1 MNGTTADESKKPDL
15 KIKCGPTS
23 WEGCA
28 EVECLQEGIT
38 QNEQLPSTIN
48 DVELPEWKRIL
59 RESLCY
65 AKDLAE
71 RFGLSPEEESEIR
84 EVIRRYPMRAN
95 PYYLSL
101 IREKGDAIWSQC
113 IPSKEE
119 LQDPDGLEDPLSEE
133 RDSPVPGLVHRY
145 PDRVLLMVS
154 NYCAMYCRFCTRK
167 RRVGDPRKY
176 VPRAQIMEGIA
187 YIKEHREV
195 RDVIISGGD
204 PLMLEDSQI
213 EFVLK
218 KLREIPHLEIIRI
231 GTRVPVTL
239 PQRITPEL
247 CEMLKKYHPLY
258 INTHFEHPD
267 EITEESGRACGM
279 LADAGIPLGNQSVI
293 LKGIND
299 DPKTMKRLMQKLLM
313 IRVKPYYIYQADLTK
328 GTSHFRTKVKESLK
342 IIEAI
347 RGHTS
352 GLAVPHL
359 IIDAPGG
366 GGKIPIL
373 PEYVLSVD
381 DEKIVMRNYKG
392 HLYEYPA

>member
-1 MNGTTADESKKPDL
+1 
-15 KIKCGPTS
+15 
-23 WEGCA
+23 
-28 EVECLQEGIT
+28 
-38 QNEQLPSTIN
+38 
-48 DVELPEWKRIL
+48 
-59 RESLCY
+59 
-65 AKDLAE
+65 
-71 RFGLSPEEESEIR
+71 
-84 EVIRRYPMRAN
+84 
-95 PYYLSL
+95 
-101 IREKGDAIWSQC
+101 
-113 IPSKEE
+113 
-119 LQDPDGLEDPLSEE
+119 
-133 RDSPVPGLVHRY
+133 
-145 PDRVLLMVS
+145 
-154 NYCAMYCRFCTRK
+154 
-167 RRVGDPRKY
+167 
-176 VPRAQIMEGIA
+176 
-187 YIKEHREV
+187 
-195 RDVIISGGD
+195 
-204 PLMLEDSQI
+204 
-213 EFVLK
+213 
-218 KLREIPHLEIIRI
+218 
-231 GTRVPVTL
+231 
-239 PQRITPEL
+239 
-247 CEMLKKYHPLY
+247 MLKKYHPLY

-366 GGKIPIL
+366 GGKIPML